1 MSQIGLTQHH
11 FSCHPVCVLCVSMC
25 EDQVCI
31 CSVAVCNTRKCVN
44 IVQKC
49 IVLASG
55 CISFRHPSE
64 HWLTKWC
71 WAGDNTIAKAGLL
84 LLILEASKQTSS
96 KKSKPEE
103 HNGRL
108 HLLP

>member
-1 MSQIGLTQHH
+1 MSQIGLTQNH

-55 CISFRHPSE
+55 CISISHPSE

-71 WAGDNTIAKAGLL
+71 WAGDNTIASKDRSVIIDPRSFKANLVH
-84 LLILEASKQTSS
+84 EV
-96 KKSKPEE
+96 
-103 HNGRL
+103 
-108 HLLP
+108 